1 MDKECREIKK
11 EIIAIAKK
19 FREEKEVC
27 DYLAEKYEQISNLP
41 GKGYEKKYDVM
52 KIINAKNEYT
62 KRFTVK
68 NYFGGDEDIE
78 LVVLRSDEYKK
89 YFVILCGFQ
98 GNRMT
103 RIEIYNCGKRE

>member
-68 NYFGGDEDIE
+68 NYFGA
-78 LVVLRSDEYKK
+78 RK
-89 YFVILCGFQ
+89 
-98 GNRMT
+98 T
-103 RIEIYNCGKRE
+103 